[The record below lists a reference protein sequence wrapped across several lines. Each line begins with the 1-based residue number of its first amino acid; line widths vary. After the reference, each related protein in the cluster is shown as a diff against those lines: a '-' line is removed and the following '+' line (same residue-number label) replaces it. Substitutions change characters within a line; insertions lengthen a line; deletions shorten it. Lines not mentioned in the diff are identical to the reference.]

1 MKRTVNGLAAM
12 ARMSDRLMPFAVLS
26 LAIPLLL
33 LAGFGLYGLFRY
45 GYWLAFLVALLVST
59 LVVSVGL
66 WIARRRMTARV
77 APAVEQA
84 AQKAPT
90 IPDYWLAR
98 DQQIHQQMLPELL
111 EILKTSP
118 DWQQLPDNGL
128 KVIRRV
134 AELYRSGAKR
144 AHWAFTA
151 PELLAIVEQVS
162 RRYRRVLKTHV
173 PGVDHLRLSTL
184 MTVNEHLDR
193 FGPWAMKAFNTY
205 RALRMVT
212 PDGLVAEVLSQ
223 LRGEVFH
230 GLSDEL
236 QGRLKYLL
244 MLEVLR
250 ASIDLYGGHFRFD
263 DDELKTSE
271 AGREDAERIAAP
283 LEPIRIGFIGQVGAG
298 KSSLINALTGAMRA
312 EVSALPA
319 TDGVQ
324 VYDCRI
330 DGDTALRLVDL
341 PGLNGEARTE
351 KLLFEQVRDCDL
363 LLWVLKANQPA
374 RALDQ
379 QLRRRLEDWFALPKN
394 IDHRPPTVIGVLSQL
409 DKLSADPQA
418 PVIAEAV
425 AFNRELL
432 GLSQVVAVSVLP
444 TPVNLQALQGLL
456 LEGYNSAANVQL
468 NRRRREAG
476 EFSVGREAER
486 IQKAAKGLFSLW
498 QS

>member
-1 MKRTVNGLAAM
+1 MKRTVTGLRALT
-12 ARMSDRLMPFAVLS
+12 RLSDRLMPFALLS
-26 LAIPLLL
+26 AAIPLLL

-45 GYWLAFLVALLVST
+45 GYWLAFLVALLIST
-59 LVVSVGL
+59 VVVAATL
-66 WIARRRMTARV
+66 WLLRRRMAARV
-77 APAVEQA
+77 APALEQA
-84 AQKAPT
+84 AQKAPS
-90 IPDYWLAR
+90 IPDYWLER
-98 DQQIHQQMLPELL
+98 DRQIHQQMLPELL
-111 EILKTSP
+111 ELLKASP
-118 DWQQLPDNGL
+118 DWAQLPDTGL
-128 KVIRRV
+128 SVVRRV
-134 AELYRSGAKR
+134 AELYRAGNKR

-184 MTVNEHLDR
+184 MTVNEQLDR

-205 RALRMVT
+205 RALRMIT

-244 MLEVLR
+244 LLEVLR
-250 ASIDLYGGHFRFD
+250 AAIDLYGGHFRFD
-263 DDELKTSE
+263 DQELQVS
-271 AGREDAERIAAP
+271 DAARDDAQRMAAP

-298 KSSLINALTGAMRA
+298 KSSLINALTGSMQA

-330 DGDTALRLVDL
+330 DGATALRLVDL
-341 PGLNGEARTE
+341 PGLNGEAKTE
-351 KLLFEQVRDCDL
+351 KLLFEQVCECDL

-379 QLRRRLEDWFALPKN
+379 NLRRRMSEWFALAKN
-394 IDHRPPTVIGVLSQL
+394 NDHRPPTVIGVLSQI
-409 DKLSADPQA
+409 DRLSADPTA
-418 PVIAEAV
+418 PVIAEAL
-425 AFNRELL
+425 AFNRDLL
-432 GLSQVVAVSVLP
+432 GLSEVVAVALTP
-444 TPVNLQALQGLL
+444 QPVNLEALGAVLSTHYAQ
-456 LEGYNSAANVQL
+456 AANVQL

-476 EFSVGREAER
+476 EFSVGRETER
-486 IQKAAKGLFSLW
+486 IQRAAKGLFALW
-498 QS
+498 QR